1 MTIKKPNLP
10 NSLTIFRIIVLPWCA
25 YALFKNGGNDKAW
38 QYIAWSSFFIV
49 GLTDIFDGRLARS
62 RKQITSFGAF
72 LDPVAD
78 KFAIGTAMIGL
89 SIQHK
94 FSWWVT
100 FIILF
105 REVGI
110 TILRLAVINKKG
122 VIPASKGGKLK
133 TFFIGFGIGFYI
145 LPLPTY
151 LHTSRDIFMGLGVI
165 LTVVTGVDYLKKAF
179 SK

>member
-1 MTIKKPNLP
+1 MSISRPNLP
-10 NSLTIFRIIVLPWCA
+10 NSLTLFRIAALPWCA
-25 YALFKNGGNDKAW
+25 YALFKNGGDDSTW
-38 QYIAWSSFFIV
+38 RVIAWLSFFIV
-49 GLTDIFDGRLARS
+49 GITDIFDGRIARS
-62 RKQITSFGAF
+62 RRQVTSLGAF

-151 LHTSRDIFMGLGVI
+151 LHTSRDIFMRLGVI